1 MSNDDFQRIE
11 QDLQAGG
18 AARSLESLREILWQ
32 RKDYHPWFDATLL
45 QKKHQ
50 LGLPLS
56 RPTSL
61 EDVPE
66 SLRDQ
71 FEETYVAAA
80 RQAGE
85 AFLQQQDIPSAWVY
99 LRTIREPQ
107 KVAEAI
113 ATLPAEAVNEEVLNI
128 AFFHGVAPVRGVELM
143 LKTRGTC
150 STITALDQQFAQM
163 PPAARRDC
171 AAVLVR
177 ELYSNLR
184 DVLQSEVQKRQPLTA
199 PGQSIRELIA
209 GKEWLFEEDN
219 YHVDVSHLN
228 AVVRFARS
236 LNGTD
241 PELEQ
246 ARQLAEYG
254 SRLSPKYQYGGHPP
268 FDDFYPAHR
277 QYFNAL
283 SGEGRDEALAWF
295 RGQIGEDPLASE
307 SQIAAYTLVDLLTRL
322 GRDDEAVEL
331 AAKYLSNSAEEF
343 GLSLPALCEKA
354 GRLDVLRELARE
366 KGDLVTFA
374 SALLAASAPSSKR

>member
-1 MSNDDFQRIE
+1 MSNDDFQKLE
-11 QDLQAGG
+11 QDLKSGG
-18 AARSLESLREILWQ
+18 AAKSLASLRDILWQ

-45 QKKHQ
+45 QKKHE

-71 FEETYVAAA
+71 FEETYVSAA

-85 AFLQQQDIPSAWVY
+85 AFLKESDIPSAWVY

-113 ATLPAEAVNEEVLNI
+113 AKLPAEAVNEEVLNI

-150 STITALDQQFAQM
+150 STITALDQQFGQM
-163 PPAARRDC
+163 PPASRRDC

-177 ELYSNLR
+177 ELYTNLR
-184 DVLQSEVQKRQPLTA
+184 EVLQSEVQKRQPLTQ
-199 PGQSIRELIA
+199 PNQSLRELIA
-209 GKEWLFEEDN
+209 GREWLFEDDN

-283 SGEGRDEALAWF
+283 SDQGREEALAWF
-295 RGQIGEDPLASE
+295 RGHLGEDPNSSD
-307 SQIAAYTLVDLLTRL
+307 SQIVAFTLVDLLTRI
-322 GRDDEAVEL
+322 GRESEALDL

-343 GLSLPALCEKA
+343 GLSLPDLCLKA
-354 GRLDVLRELARE
+354 GRLDILQKLARD

-374 SALLAASAPSSKR
+374 GALLSAK